1 MPAQDSLPGF
11 DIETP
16 PTDRLFLAIF
26 PDSKTAAQIA
36 ERAASLRVSLGLHGK
51 PLKTD
56 RFHITLH
63 HLGDYAG
70 LPTHIAESAK
80 AAAATLDEAAFDIEF
95 DRVES
100 FSGRPRNRPFVLRG
114 EQGLENLHSFRQTL
128 SNALA
133 REGLGKWASSQFT
146 PHLTLLYDNAMVPTT
161 RIAPIHWHA
170 SEFVLVHS
178 QLGKTRHIPLAS
190 WPLA

>member
-26 PDSKTAAQIA
+26 PDSETATQIA
-36 ERAASLRVSLGLHGK
+36 RLSESLRVSLGLHGK
-51 PLKTD
+51 PLKTE

-70 LPTHIAESAK
+70 LPSGLVDAAK
-80 AAAATLDEAAFDIEF
+80 TAGATLGENAFDIEF
-95 DRVES
+95 NRVES
-100 FSGRPRNRPFVLRG
+100 FSGRPQNRPFVLRG
-114 EQGLENLHSFRQTL
+114 DQGLESLHSFRQAL
-128 SNALA
+128 SVALA
-133 REGLGKWASSQFT
+133 REGLGKRVSGPFT
-146 PHLTLLYDNAMVPTT
+146 PHLTLLYDHSIVPSTQ
-161 RIAPIHWHA
+161 IPPIHWKA

-178 QLGKTRHIPLAS
+178 LLGKTQHIRLAS